1 MACCH
6 INQIAQE
13 VNYGSYVISD
23 SQLADF
29 LAPELLLII
38 IDRCMSNGPSLPSEG
53 IQTLFVNVSAGDTQ
67 NKTTKLIVD
76 GQKKKGQPLHNDRYS
91 HCCSRVGCLF
101 ILFA

>member
-29 LAPELLLII
+29 LAPKLLLII
-38 IDRCMSNGPSLPSEG
+38 IDHCMSNGPSLPSEG

-67 NKTTKLIVD
+67 NKTTKLMVD
-76 GQKKKGQPLHNDRYS
+76 GRKKRS
-91 HCCSRVGCLF
+91 TF
-101 ILFA
+101 T